1 MGSLQR
7 LILVRHGETTGESSV
22 RYHGATDV
30 PLSYVGREQAR
41 ASAARI
47 PGETFEAVWS
57 SSLSRAWQ
65 AARIIA
71 PRHPIRLEHDF
82 REIHFGRWEGLTRD
96 EIAALDPELHEA
108 WQSGRPEF
116 EFPEGESRSAFR
128 ARIEAG
134 LIRLCRSG
142 VRSALVVAH
151 KGVVRTLVELV
162 VGQALPPELP
172 ELGGVVHASCDA
184 AGRWQTGRRA
194 SDARLGEPAVGIAL
208 ESASI
213 R

>member
-1 MGSLQR
+1 MDPLQR

-30 PLSYVGREQAR
+30 PLSFVGRAQAR
-41 ASAARI
+41 ASATRI
-47 PGETFEAVWS
+47 PGETFEAVWA

-82 REIHFGRWEGLTRD
+82 REIHFGRWEGLTRA
-96 EIAALDPELHEA
+96 EIAALDPKLHEA
-108 WQSGRPEF
+108 WQAGRPGF
-116 EFPEGESRSAFR
+116 EFPGGESRAAFR
-128 ARIEAG
+128 ARIERG
-134 LIRLCRSG
+134 LIRLRRSG

-162 VGQALPPELP
+162 VGQTLPSEVP
-172 ELGGVVHASCDA
+172 ELGAVVHASRDV

-194 SDARLGEPAVGIAL
+194 SDPRLDEPAVGIAL
-208 ESASI
+208 EAVPSS
-213 R
+213 

>member
-1 MGSLQR
+1 MDPLQR
-7 LILVRHGETTGESSV
+7 LIFVRHGETTGESSI

-30 PLSYVGREQAR
+30 PLSFVGREQAR
-41 ASAARI
+41 LSATRI

-108 WQSGRPEF
+108 WQAGRPGF
-116 EFPEGESRSAFR
+116 EFPAGESRAAFR
-128 ARIEAG
+128 ARIERG
-134 LIRLCRSG
+134 LIRLRESG

-162 VGQALPPELP
+162 VGQTLPPEAP
-172 ELGGVVHASCDA
+172 ELGGVVHAFRDG
-184 AGRWQTGRRA
+184 AGRWETGRRA
-194 SDARLGEPAVGIAL
+194 SDPRLDEPAIGIAPG
-208 ESASI
+208 
-213 R
+213 RVPT